1 MQELFVEGGRRLCGE
16 LTIQGSKNGVLPVL
30 AATIVCAGE
39 CRIENCPRLRDVDA
53 SIAILRHLGCR
64 ARWDGGALLVDTTH
78 MDKNEV
84 PDALMREMR
93 SSVIFLGAI
102 LARQGEASLSY
113 PGGCE
118 LGPRPIDMHLAA
130 LRALGAV
137 ISERG
142 GLLRCQARVL
152 TASEIV
158 LPLPSV
164 GATENAILAACGAE
178 GTSVIYN
185 AAREPEIAEL
195 QAFLNAMGADVR
207 GAGGSI
213 VTVAGNRA
221 LRGGTHRVCA
231 DRIVCATYLCA
242 AAACG
247 GEVCLRGVDYRQL
260 STVTGALREAGCGVE
275 SGEREVTL
283 KSGGALRAVHPVR
296 TAPYPGF
303 PTDAQPALMA
313 ALLRAAGSTVFV
325 ENIFE
330 NRYRHACELSRLG
343 ADVRVAGRIA
353 VVTGVAALHGAS
365 VKCTDLRGGAALV
378 LAGLQAEGETR
389 VSLTEHIDRGYESIE
404 RDLALLGA
412 KIERRRP
419 RDETR
424 IQELWREQD
433 ATEDAA
439 GEGFPSS

>member
-53 SIAILRHLGCR
+53 SVAILRHLGCCT
-64 ARWDGGALLVDTTH
+64 RWEDGALLVDTTH
-78 MDKNEV
+78 MDRNEV

-102 LARQGEASLSY
+102 LARQGEAALSY

-130 LRALGAV
+130 LRALGAE
-137 ISERG
+137 IDERG
-142 GLLRCQARVL
+142 GSLRCKARAL
-152 TASEIV
+152 SAAEIV

-178 GTSVIYN
+178 GTTVIYN
-185 AAREPEIAEL
+185 AAREPEITEL
-195 QAFLNAMGADVR
+195 QDFLNAMGAEVR

-213 VTVAGNRA
+213 VTVAGRRP
-221 LRGGTHRVCA
+221 LHGGTHRVIA
-231 DRIVCATYLCA
+231 DRIVEATYLCA
-242 AAACG
+242 GAACG
-247 GEVCLRGVDYRQL
+247 GEVRLLGGDCGARSPV
-260 STVTGALREAGCGVE
+260 VGALREAGCEIVSEPGA
-275 SGEREVTL
+275 VTL
-283 KSGGALRAVHPVR
+283 KSGGALRAIRPVR

-313 ALLRAAGSTVFV
+313 ALLRSAGSTVFV

-330 NRYRHACELSRLG
+330 NRYRHAGELARLG
-343 ADVRVAGRIA
+343 AQIRVAGRVA
-353 VVTGVAALHGAS
+353 VVSGVSALHGARVES
-365 VKCTDLRGGAALV
+365 TDLRGGAALV
-378 LAGLQAEGETR
+378 LAGLQAEGVTR
-389 VSLTEHIDRGYESIE
+389 VALLEHIDRGYESME
-404 RDLALLGA
+404 RDLGALGA
-412 KIERRRP
+412 QIARKESI
-419 RDETR
+419 T
-424 IQELWREQD
+424 
-433 ATEDAA
+433 
-439 GEGFPSS
+439 

>member
-1 MQELFVEGGRRLCGE
+1 MQELFVEGGKRLCGE

-39 CRIENCPRLRDVDA
+39 CRIENCPHLRDVDA
-53 SIAILRHLGCR
+53 SIAILRHLGCCT
-64 ARWDGGALLVDTTH
+64 RWEGGTLLVDTTH

-102 LARQGEASLSY
+102 LARQREAALSY

-130 LRALGAV
+130 LRALGAE
-137 ISERG
+137 ITERG
-142 GLLRCQARVL
+142 GTLRCRANVL
-152 TASEIV
+152 TATEIV

-178 GTSVIYN
+178 GTTTIYN

-195 QAFLNAMGADVR
+195 QDFLNAMGARVR

-213 VTVAGNRA
+213 MTVEGART
-221 LRGGTHRVCA
+221 LHGGTHRVIA
-231 DRIVCATYLCA
+231 DRIVASTYLCA

-247 GEVCLRGVDYRQL
+247 GEVRLTGVDRRAL
-260 STVTGALREAGCGVE
+260 STVTAALYEAGCAVE
-275 SGEREVTL
+275 SGSDAVTL
-283 KSGGALRAVHPVR
+283 KSDGRLRAIHPVR

-313 ALLRAAGSTVFV
+313 ALLKSAGSTVFV

-330 NRYRHACELSRLG
+330 NRYRHAAELARMG
-343 ADVRVAGRIA
+343 ADIRVAGKVA
-353 VVTGVAALHGAS
+353 VVTGVETLHGAS
-365 VKCTDLRGGAALV
+365 VNCTDLRGGAALV
-378 LAGLQAEGETR
+378 LAGLQAEGTTR
-389 VSLTEHIDRGYESIE
+389 VARLEHIDRGYESME
-404 RDLALLGA
+404 RDLTLLGA
-412 KIERRRP
+412 NIARREETLWQEDEIEGA
-419 RDETR
+419 E
-424 IQELWREQD
+424 
-433 ATEDAA
+433 

>member
-1 MQELFVEGGRRLCGE
+1 MQELFVEGGKRLCGE

-39 CRIENCPRLRDVDA
+39 CRIENCPRLSDVDA
-53 SIAILRHLGCR
+53 SIAILRHLGCCT
-64 ARWDGGALLVDTTH
+64 RWENGALLVDTTH
-78 MDKNEV
+78 MDGCEV

-102 LARQGEASLSY
+102 LARQGEAVLSY

-130 LRALGAV
+130 LRALGAE
-137 ISERG
+137 ITERG
-142 GLLRCQARVL
+142 GSLRCTARVL
-152 TASEIV
+152 TASELV

-178 GTSVIYN
+178 GTTVIYN

-195 QAFLNAMGADVR
+195 QDFLNAMGAEVR

-213 VTVAGNRA
+213 VTVAGKRS
-221 LRGGTHRVCA
+221 LHGGTHRVIA
-231 DRIVCATYLCA
+231 DRIAAATYLCA

-247 GEVCLRGVDYRQL
+247 GETRFTGVDYRQL
-260 STVTGALREAGCGVE
+260 STVTAALSEAGCAVVSEGDA
-275 SGEREVTL
+275 VTL
-283 KSGGALRAVHPVR
+283 KSDGRLKAVRPVR

-313 ALLRAAGSTVFV
+313 ALLKSAGSTVFV

-330 NRYRHACELSRLG
+330 NRYRHVDELSRMG
-343 ADVRVAGRIA
+343 ADVRVAGRVA
-353 VVTGVAALHGAS
+353 VVTGVKALHGAR

-378 LAGLQAEGETR
+378 LAGLQAEGVTR
-389 VSLTEHIDRGYESIE
+389 VSLLEHIDRGYENIE
-404 RDLALLGA
+404 RDLTLLGA
-412 KIERRRP
+412 EIERR
-419 RDETR
+419 ET
-424 IQELWREQD
+424 
-433 ATEDAA
+433 
-439 GEGFPSS
+439 

>member
-1 MQELFVEGGRRLCGE
+1 MQELVIEGGCRLQGE

-30 AATIVCAGE
+30 AATILCAGE
-39 CRIENCPRLRDVDA
+39 CRVENCPRLRDVDA
-53 SIAILRHLGCR
+53 SIAILRHLGCCT
-64 ARWDGGALLVDTTH
+64 RWEGGALLVDTTH

-102 LARQGEASLSY
+102 LARQGEAALSY

-130 LRALGAV
+130 LRALGAE
-137 ISERG
+137 IEERG
-142 GLLRCQARVL
+142 GTLRCRARVL
-152 TASEIV
+152 TATEIV

-178 GTSVIYN
+178 GTTAIYN

-195 QAFLNAMGADVR
+195 QDFLNAMGAQVC

-213 VTVAGNRA
+213 VTVTGKRA
-221 LRGGTHRVCA
+221 LHGGTHRVIG
-231 DRIVCATYLCA
+231 DRIAAATYLCA

-247 GEVCLRGVDYRQL
+247 GEVRLSGVDCRAL
-260 STVTGALREAGCGVE
+260 SPVTAALYEAGCAVE
-275 SGEREVTL
+275 SGVEDVFLR
-283 KSGGALRAVHPVR
+283 SGGRLRAIHPVR

-303 PTDAQPALMA
+303 PTDAQPAMMA
-313 ALLRAAGSTVFV
+313 ALLRSAGSTVFV

-330 NRYRHACELSRLG
+330 NRYRHAGELSRMG
-343 ADVRVAGRIA
+343 ADIRVAGRVA
-353 VVTGVAALHGAS
+353 VVSGVPSLHGAS

-378 LAGLQAEGETR
+378 LAGLQAEGTTR
-389 VSLTEHIDRGYESIE
+389 VSQLEHIDRGYESME
-404 RDLALLGA
+404 RELALLGA
-412 KIERRRP
+412 RIGRREETQWQERG
-419 RDETR
+419 T
-424 IQELWREQD
+424 I
-433 ATEDAA
+433 EDAD
-439 GEGFPSS
+439 GEGTPSS

>member
-1 MQELFVEGGRRLCGE
+1 MQELFVEGGNRLCGE

-39 CRIENCPRLRDVDA
+39 CRVENCPRLSDVDA
-53 SIAILRHLGCR
+53 SIAILRHLGCCT
-64 ARWDGGALLVDTTH
+64 RWEDGALLVDTTH

-102 LARQGEASLSY
+102 LARQGEAALSY

-130 LRALGAV
+130 LRALGAE
-137 ISERG
+137 IEERG
-142 GLLRCQARVL
+142 GTLRCTAKVL
-152 TASEIV
+152 TASELV

-178 GTSVIYN
+178 GTTVIYN

-195 QAFLNAMGADVR
+195 QDFLNAMGAEVH
-207 GAGGSI
+207 GAGSSI
-213 VTVAGNRA
+213 VTVAGKRP
-221 LRGGTHRVCA
+221 LHGGTHRVIA
-231 DRIVCATYLCA
+231 DRIAAATYLCA
-242 AAACG
+242 AAGC
-247 GEVCLRGVDYRQL
+247 EVSSDGD
-260 STVTGALREAGCGVE
+260 GI
-275 SGEREVTL
+275 TL
-283 KSGGALRAVHPVR
+283 KSGGSLKAIRPVR

-313 ALLRAAGSTVFV
+313 ALLKSAGSTVFV

-330 NRYRHACELSRLG
+330 NRYRHVDELARMG
-343 ADVRVAGRIA
+343 ADVRVAGRVA
-353 VVTGVAALHGAS
+353 VVSGVPALRGAL

-378 LAGLQAEGETR
+378 LAGLQAEGVTR
-389 VSLTEHIDRGYESIE
+389 VSLLEHIDRGYESIE
-404 RDLALLGA
+404 RDLSLLGA
-412 KIERRRP
+412 KIERR
-419 RDETR
+419 ET
-424 IQELWREQD
+424 
-433 ATEDAA
+433 
-439 GEGFPSS
+439 

>member
-1 MQELFVEGGRRLCGE
+1 MEELFVEGGRRLCGE
-16 LTIQGSKNGVLPVL
+16 LTVQGSKNGVLPVL
-30 AATIVCAGE
+30 AATILCGGA

-53 SIAILRHLGCR
+53 SIAILRHLGCCT
-64 ARWDGGALLVDTTH
+64 RWEDGALLVDTTH

-102 LARQGEASLSY
+102 LARQGEAVLSY

-118 LGPRPIDMHLAA
+118 LGPRPIDIHLSA
-130 LRALGAV
+130 LRALGAE
-137 ISERG
+137 IAERG
-142 GLLRCQARVL
+142 GTLRCTARHL
-152 TASEIV
+152 TAAEIV

-178 GTSVIYN
+178 GTTVVYN
-185 AAREPEIAEL
+185 AAREPEIQEL
-195 QAFLNAMGADVR
+195 QDFLNAMGAEVK

-213 VTVAGNRA
+213 VTVAG
-221 LRGGTHRVCA
+221 LRQLHGGSHRVIA
-231 DRIVCATYLCA
+231 DRIVGATYLCA
-242 AAACG
+242 CAACG
-247 GEVCLRGVDYRQL
+247 GEIRLNGADGFTL
-260 STVTGALREAGCGVE
+260 STVSHALREAGCTVHD
-275 SGEREVTL
+275 ERGAVSLE
-283 KSGGALRAVHPVR
+283 SGGALRGIRPVR

-313 ALLRAAGSTVFV
+313 ALLKSEGSTVFV

-330 NRYRHACELSRLG
+330 NRYRHVDELARMG
-343 ADVRVAGRIA
+343 AQIRVAGRVA
-353 VVTGVAALHGAS
+353 VLSGVKTLHGAA

-389 VSLTEHIDRGYESIE
+389 VSLPEHIDRGYERIE

-412 KIERRRP
+412 RIERR
-419 RDETR
+419 TV
-424 IQELWREQD
+424 
-433 ATEDAA
+433 T
-439 GEGFPSS
+439 